1 MTMTPFSI
9 YRAQA
14 LTDSLQAGG
23 LQRPRTTLRLPSN
36 VPYVV
41 DNLWEFLRPDHM
53 PSRRYSIYASPT
65 PELARQN
72 CSGSDQGQ
80 GLCVYRL
87 VIQGEALLAQLPVK
101 DAREHADVQLTRHT
115 VQSVVQQ
122 MADASAEEKS
132 SLGLLFLPGASRADW
147 ERARAASALA
157 AQLID
162 TLSAASTFWRD
173 ASPTPNSD
181 SNGELFLQLLA
192 GAGYQAADLQR
203 YPAA

>member
-1 MTMTPFSI
+1 MSEANFPI
-9 YRAQA
+9 YRAEA
-14 LTDSLQAGG
+14 LTPSLQAGEP
-23 LQRPRTTLRLPSN
+23 QFPRATVRLPSN

-41 DNLWEFLRPDHM
+41 DNLWEFLRPQSM
-53 PSRRYSIYASPT
+53 PSRRHSIYASPT

-72 CSGSDQGQ
+72 CSGRDHGH
-80 GLCVYRL
+80 GFCVYRL
-87 VIQGEALLAQLPVK
+87 VVQGGVLLAHLPVK
-101 DAREHADVQLTRHT
+101 DAREHADIKTTQRTL
-115 VQSVVQQ
+115 QSVAQQ

-173 ASPTPNSD
+173 ASPKPNSD

-192 GAGYQAADLQR
+192 GAGYQATGLER
-203 YPAA
+203 YPAV

>member
-1 MTMTPFSI
+1 MTMTPLSI

-115 VQSVVQQ
+115 VQSVVEQ
-122 MADASAEEKS
+122 MPAPRKKAAWACC
-132 SLGLLFLPGASRADW
+132 FCPVPRAPIGSVRVRRLRW
-147 ERARAASALA
+147 LRS
-157 AQLID
+157 
-162 TLSAASTFWRD
+162 
-173 ASPTPNSD
+173 
-181 SNGELFLQLLA
+181 
-192 GAGYQAADLQR
+192 
-203 YPAA
+203 

>member
-1 MTMTPFSI
+1 MSEANFPI
-9 YRAQA
+9 YRAEA
-14 LTDSLQAGG
+14 LTLSLQAGEP
-23 LQRPRTTLRLPSN
+23 QFPRATVRLPSN

-41 DNLWEFLRPDHM
+41 DNLWEFLRPQSM
-53 PSRRYSIYASPT
+53 PSRRHSIYASPT

-72 CSGSDQGQ
+72 CSGRDQGQ
-80 GLCVYRL
+80 GFCVYRL
-87 VIQGEALLAQLPVK
+87 VVEGRVLLAHLSVT

-173 ASPTPNSD
+173 ASPKPNSD

-192 GAGYQAADLQR
+192 GAGYQATGLER
-203 YPAA
+203 YPAV

>member
-1 MTMTPFSI
+1 MSEANFPI
-9 YRAQA
+9 YRAEA
-14 LTDSLQAGG
+14 LTPSLQAGE
-23 LQRPRTTLRLPSN
+23 LQFPRATVRLPSN

-53 PSRRYSIYASPT
+53 PSRRHSIYASPT
-65 PELARQN
+65 PELAQQN

-80 GLCVYRL
+80 GFCVYRL
-87 VIQGEALLAQLPVK
+87 VIQGEALLAQLPIK
-101 DAREHADVQLTRHT
+101 DAREHADVKFTQRT
-115 VQSVVQQ
+115 VQFVVQQ

-173 ASPTPNSD
+173 ASPKPNSD

-192 GAGYQAADLQR
+192 GAGYQATGLER
-203 YPAA
+203 YPAV

>member
-1 MTMTPFSI
+1 MSEANFPI
-9 YRAQA
+9 YRAEA
-14 LTDSLQAGG
+14 LTPSLQAGEP
-23 LQRPRTTLRLPSN
+23 QFPRATVRLPSN

-41 DNLWEFLRPDHM
+41 DNLWEFLRPQSM
-53 PSRRYSIYASPT
+53 PSRRHSIYASPT

-72 CSGSDQGQ
+72 CSGRDQGQ
-80 GLCVYRL
+80 GFCVYRL
-87 VIQGEALLAQLPVK
+87 VVEGRVLLAHLSVT

-162 TLSAASTFWRD
+162 GLSAASTFWRD

>member
-1 MTMTPFSI
+1 MSEANFPI
-9 YRAQA
+9 YRAEA
-14 LTDSLQAGG
+14 LTPSLQAGEP
-23 LQRPRTTLRLPSN
+23 QFPRATVRLPSN

-41 DNLWEFLRPDHM
+41 DNLWEFLRPQSM
-53 PSRRYSIYASPT
+53 PSRRHSIYASPT

-72 CSGSDQGQ
+72 CSGRDQGQ
-80 GLCVYRL
+80 GFCVYRL
-87 VIQGEALLAQLPVK
+87 VVEGRVLLAHLSVT

-162 TLSAASTFWRD
+162 TLSAASTFWSD
-173 ASPTPNSD
+173 ASPTPNPD
-181 SNGELFLQLLA
+181 SNGELFLQLLP